1 MVIVCLCAFLY
12 IVLNVPFFLPFPLFP
27 LYFLLRTHTHPF
39 ALNGMVALY
48 LGTPGRRT
56 NCGGT
61 GIKVQ
66 DSHHRSEYKEDDE
79 QSSTCDATR
88 NDTVWSF
95 PAPHQPSIRIFLS
108 PSPPHHTTYICYTI
122 VSPHRRVYVVVPHR
136 TLRTNWIEYKRTVE
150 GPDLPCVTVLCL

>member
-1 MVIVCLCAFLY
+1 MECCGIFNISVFQRTFL
-12 IVLNVPFFLPFPLFP
+12 FLPFPLFP
-27 LYFLLRTHTHPF
+27 LYFLRRTRTHTF

-79 QSSTCDATR
+79 PLDLLCYHTAYMCYTI
-88 NDTVWSF
+88 V
-95 PAPHQPSIRIFLS
+95 LS
-108 PSPPHHTTYICYTI
+108 PSPCLCCCTPPYPTIELNRIQANRRRTRPPLCDCI
-122 VSPHRRVYVVVPHR
+122 VSVILYDDKS
-136 TLRTNWIEYKRTVE
+136 TTTTTTSI
-150 GPDLPCVTVLCL
+150 